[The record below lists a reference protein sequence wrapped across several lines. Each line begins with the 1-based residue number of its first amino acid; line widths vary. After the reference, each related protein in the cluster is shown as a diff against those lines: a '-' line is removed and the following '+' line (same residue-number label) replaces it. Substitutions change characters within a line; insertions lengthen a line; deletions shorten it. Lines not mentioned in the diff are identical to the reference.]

1 MAITTEWRSVAG
13 SEVKH
18 EDHEE
23 HEVHEGRPNGDVE
36 VTARAIVDSGLTVHR
51 ALGPGLLE
59 SVYEHCLAHE
69 LTLRG
74 LTVRRQVSLTVS
86 YRDIQLDAGY
96 RVDLLVEDAVIIEI
110 KAVEAFS
117 RLHEAQLLTYLKL
130 SGYRIGFLMNFNV
143 SLFKEGLRRFVL

>member
-18 EDHEE
+18 EDHKE
-23 HEVHEGRPNGDVE
+23 HEVHEGRPNGDME

-74 LTVRRQVSLTVS
+74 LTVRRQVSLSVS

-96 RVDLLVEDAVIIEI
+96 RVDLLVEDAVVIEI

-130 SGYRIGFLMNFNV
+130 SGYRMGFLMNFNV
-143 SLFKEGLRRFVL
+143 RLFKEGLRRFVL

>member
-1 MAITTEWRSVAG
+1 MITTERRSVAG
-13 SEVKH
+13 SELKH
-18 EDHEE
+18 EDHKG
-23 HEVHEGRPNGDVE
+23 HEVHEDRPHGDVE

-74 LTVRRQVSLTVS
+74 LTVHRQLSLPVS

-96 RVDLLVEDAVIIEI
+96 RVDLLVEDAVIVEI

-130 SGYRIGFLMNFNV
+130 SGYRMGFLMNFNV
-143 SLFKEGLRRFVL
+143 RLFKEGLRRFVL